1 MNYKYENLDRLIYIL
16 IGALLAVVFELAS
29 RARINVSGD
38 GIWHG
43 LNYNLLVYALAL
55 IGAFVLFCVL
65 AWLVERLRR
74 KKEGA
79 SPAAAGR
86 AAVRMQRAV
95 LYGFYTIAAAALIA
109 LICRIYVNECNLP
122 TGSIWLPSPP
132 SPALS
137 SSRSPASEEIPSGTG
152 RSGSQPR

>member
-95 LYGFYTIAAAALIA
+95 LYGFYTIA
-109 LICRIYVNECNLP
+109 V
-122 TGSIWLPSPP
+122 
-132 SPALS
+132 
-137 SSRSPASEEIPSGTG
+137 
-152 RSGSQPR
+152 